1 MLALTDSAKDAVRQ
15 MVDAQDAPEGSGLR
29 IAAAPTEG
37 PDTSLSLDLAVE
49 PEAGDTVVEEDGAR
63 IFLDEAAASLLD
75 DKVLDATEHDDHVH
89 LTVHDQTYEPG
100 ANGSVTG
107 V

>member
-1 MLALTDSAKDAVRQ
+1 
-15 MVDAQDAPEGSGLR
+15 MVDAQQGPEGSGLR
-29 IAAAPTEG
+29 IAAAETEG
-37 PDTSLSLDLAVE
+37 PEASLALDLATE

-89 LTVHDQTYEPG
+89 LTVHDQGYEPG
-100 ANGSVTG
+100 ANGNTPG